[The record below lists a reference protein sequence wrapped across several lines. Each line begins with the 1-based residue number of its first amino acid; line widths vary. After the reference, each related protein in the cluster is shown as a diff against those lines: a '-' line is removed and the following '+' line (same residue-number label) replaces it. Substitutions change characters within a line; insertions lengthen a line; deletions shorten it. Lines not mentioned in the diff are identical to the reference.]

1 MKKLIF
7 VILIFVFI
15 SCGHEQPKEV
25 QPDFSKYQAP
35 LMKVNKM
42 MIDKDSELI
51 AAYVK
56 RRQWKMDV
64 SKTGLWYWIYKN
76 GNGKLVEVDN
86 QVTLKY
92 KLSLLDG
99 TLCYSSDSTGLKKFK
114 AGRGGVE
121 TGLEQAI
128 LMMHKG
134 DKAYFILPPHL
145 AHGFLGDQKC
155 IPARSIIVYDCEM
168 VDVIRQ

>member
-1 MKKLIF
+1 MLIGLF
-7 VILIFVFI
+7 FI
-15 SCGHEQPKEV
+15 GCGQNQNKV
-25 QPDFSKYQAP
+25 QTTDFSKYQAP
-35 LMKVNKM
+35 LMKVNRM
-42 MIDKDSELI
+42 MIDKDSDLI
-51 AAYVK
+51 ASYTK
-56 RRQWKMDV
+56 RRHWNMNV
-64 SKTGLWYWIYKN
+64 TKTGLWYWIYRN
-76 GNGKLVEVDN
+76 GEGQTVQFDQ

-99 TLCYSSDSTGLKKFK
+99 TLCYSSDSTGLKKFR

-121 TGLEQAI
+121 SGLEQAI
-128 LMMHKG
+128 LLMRKG

-168 VDVIRQ
+168 IDIKSQ